1 MRIESKRERE
11 EKDAWKCMKKSM
23 REKERKKMDEPGG
36 KETKIEESECV
47 EWRDESR
54 EKDKI

>member
-1 MRIESKRERE
+1 
-11 EKDAWKCMKKSM
+11 MKESM

-47 EWRDESR
+47 ERRDESR